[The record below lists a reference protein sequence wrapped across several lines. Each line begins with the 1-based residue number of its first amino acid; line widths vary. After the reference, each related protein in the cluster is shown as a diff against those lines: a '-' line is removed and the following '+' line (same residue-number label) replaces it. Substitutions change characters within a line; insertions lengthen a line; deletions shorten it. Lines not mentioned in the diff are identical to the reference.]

1 MYKAFLLVLLAG
13 AVLAGGHGRLRR
25 PLKGSSNKARAV
37 RATQSFHSSVVV
49 AFQPSG
55 AAYLRDEMTAAYND
69 LKAKSDAARAA
80 LPGCEQTVTSKL
92 QTNCAS
98 CVRQQCKNK
107 ADSCRPDLWEAIGQ
121 MLESAFNDAAS
132 FVWNDVLHVEDV
144 ASAVEDFADGALSSV
159 STAINQAA
167 GTVWSGVQSAANVIV
182 DAGEDL
188 LNAAG
193 DVVDAAGNL
202 ISDVGD
208 AIGGAIDSI
217 GDAIGGVFGGGW
229 GRRKRAVRPRARR
242 SDPTCSEL
250 ESQREQACLKYADS
264 SACRTSCD
272 VSYLQSAYCPTYNSA
287 VSALQTSQQ
296 QNGWI
301 TNVPQ
306 NQDFI
311 IQQIAV
317 DTNNVNSAGSYTN
330 AAVKVRLFGDDYTFT
345 LNSAFSPW
353 DVDQGGRKIAEQ
365 ALNIFKSHNPYTGN

>member
-25 PLKGSSNKARAV
+25 PLK
-37 RATQSFHSSVVV
+37 

-272 VSYLQSAYCPTYNSA
+272 VSYLQSACEHS
-287 VSALQTSQQ
+287 
-296 QNGWI
+296 
-301 TNVPQ
+301 
-306 NQDFI
+306 
-311 IQQIAV
+311 
-317 DTNNVNSAGSYTN
+317 
-330 AAVKVRLFGDDYTFT
+330 
-345 LNSAFSPW
+345 
-353 DVDQGGRKIAEQ
+353 
-365 ALNIFKSHNPYTGN
+365 